1 MQITLEHLTK
11 RFGDTVAVNDL
22 CVTLE
27 SGKLTGMLTLADLA
41 RKTLYIDEAG
51 AAGAVR
57 LRKIHRTEYDIRHS
71 ARVCGPR
78 FV

>member
-22 CVTLE
+22 CH
-27 SGKLTGMLTLADLA
+27 
-41 RKTLYIDEAG
+41 AG
-51 AAGAVR
+51 ERQAHRAAGAVR

-71 ARVCGPR
+71 AGVCGPR